1 MRKTITMPLVVVGAS
16 ALLALG
22 FAVAAFGSS
31 SSANGPVSTSETT
44 TTKSTTETTP
54 TSTTEMVKSTRYAA
68 ALGAKA
74 EVPRP
79 VGVHAGA
86 GGAFTVTLS
95 HKADKYT
102 ASWKLTFHN
111 LSGKAVAA
119 HVHKGMVGKAG
130 PVLLSLCGP
139 CKSGAHGSAAVPASA
154 ATAMQKGLA
163 YVNVH
168 TAKNA
173 NGEIRGQV
181 KKK

>member
-1 MRKTITMPLVVVGAS
+1 MRKTIAVALVVVGAG

-31 SSANGPVSTSETT
+31 SSASGPVSTSETT
-44 TTKSTTETTP
+44 TAP
-54 TSTTEMVKSTRYAA
+54 TSTTEQATSTPYAS

-74 EVPRP
+74 EVPKP
-79 VGVHAGA
+79 VGVPAGA
-86 GGAFTVTLS
+86 GGAFTVKLT
-95 HKADKYT
+95 HKGDKYT
-102 ASWKLTFHN
+102 ASWKLTFRN

-119 HVHKGMVGKAG
+119 HIHKGKVGKAG

-139 CKSGAHGSAAVPASA
+139 CRSGAHGTASVPAAA

-181 KKK
+181 RKK

>member
-1 MRKTITMPLVVVGAS
+1 MRKTITAALVVFGAG

-31 SSANGPVSTSETT
+31 SAASGPVSTSETT
-44 TTKSTTETTP
+44 TAP
-54 TSTTEMVKSTRYAA
+54 TSTTEMAKSMPYAA

-74 EVPRP
+74 EVPKP
-79 VGVHAGA
+79 TGVPAGA
-86 GGAFTVTLS
+86 SGAFTVALT
-95 HKADKYT
+95 HKGGKYT
-102 ASWKLTFHN
+102 ASWKLTFRN

-119 HVHKGMVGKAG
+119 HIHKAKVGKAG

-139 CKSGAHGSAAVPASA
+139 CKSGAHGTAAVPAAA

-181 KKK
+181 RKK